1 MRTEQ
6 VDTLQMVCIKPGPGD
21 IAPAHFASAKRLPPA
36 CQDLPMLRCV
46 RFQTA
51 VRSPQASA
59 NDHVRAGLQACEA
72 ALDDKPAV
80 PRSVETR
87 ANSGEPE

>member
-21 IAPAHFASAKRLPPA
+21 IAPAHFA